1 MAAVAN
7 LKPVID
13 VGLQQSRARNGPT
26 DGRRMEAKQT
36 LMHTEQQPSENVR
49 LQVL

>member
-13 VGLQQSRARNGPT
+13 VGLRQSRAGNGLT
-26 DGRRMEAKQT
+26 DGRRTETQQT

-49 LQVL
+49 LQV